1 MKSKSNYDS
10 VTWIGVAVSVL
21 AFALILYFRPGMPRA
36 VPRADIPA
44 VEQNAESND
53 GGSREPQSPVAG
65 EKAETPQEA
74 VANAAQQVPSVQSAL
89 PQAPASSLYADVKQP
104 RPKGD
109 GAVHRLVQ
117 PGEMEAQVA
126 LDGSGVRSIILEK
139 YHEQIQK
146 SADDKVAPVTLAN
159 YDYPFLALTAP
170 GGFTP
175 IEANADGEKTLVIK
189 RFLDGERLGVSES
202 WSAPAGRPYELEYK
216 LQISNLTDA
225 PITLHGYKLEGSAM
239 PTSVTPERKAARG
252 ESSGGLS
259 IFTNGKTKD
268 FNLKALA
275 KMKPEEKMSLSTTMF
290 SWAGVHS
297 KYFLMAFWLKDS
309 PFAGIECAAVPSAY
323 REGVETIPDARY
335 HFRAILP
342 TVTLEPGK
350 SQEWTVIAYAGPK
363 MFERLCDFG
372 NGLEAV
378 MEMDRFFFWRP
389 LWMRWIS
396 RLLLR
401 MLVAISRL
409 FPPSLGYGLA
419 IIILTIL
426 VKVIF
431 WPLSHRST
439 VSMRKMQAL
448 KPELDEL
455 RAKYKDDPQ
464 TMYRKQ
470 QELFKKNNV
479 SQLGGCLPMLLQI
492 PVFFA
497 LFNTFRNAI
506 EMRHASFL
514 WAYDLSM
521 PDTLAF
527 SPESLPIRP
536 LALLMGLTMYF
547 QQKMTPN
554 PDPQQA
560 KMMSFM
566 TIFFMVLFYG
576 MPSALTLYLSV
587 SYVLGILQTY
597 LTNKLVAPVPAA
609 PNANSKVK

>member
-10 VTWIGVAVSVL
+10 VTWIGVGVSLL
-21 AFALILYFRPGMPRA
+21 AFVLIFYFRPG
-36 VPRADIPA
+36 VPK
-44 VEQNAESND
+44 NL
-53 GGSREPQSPVAG
+53 
-65 EKAETPQEA
+65 PQEA
-74 VANAAQQVPSVQSAL
+74 EQPAEQVAENGVAEQPAATANETVPGTPSVPPSVPVQGTQG
-89 PQAPASSLYADVKQP
+89 QAASQLYGEVGMP
-104 RPKGD
+104 HPKTET
-109 GAVHRLVQ
+109 AVCRLVQ
-117 PGEMEAQVA
+117 QDGLKADVA
-126 LDGSGVRSIILEK
+126 EDGSGILSITLEQ
-139 YHEQIQK
+139 YLQELQK
-146 SADDKVAPVTLAN
+146 KPDDKAEPVKLAN
-159 YDYPFLALTAP
+159 YDYPFLSLTTP
-170 GGFTP
+170 GVLASQ
-175 IEANADGEKTLVIK
+175 EAKS
-189 RFLDGERLGVSES
+189 DGERTFLLTRMSEDGKLKVTES
-202 WSAPAGRPYELEYK
+202 WTAMEGRPYELEYK
-216 LQISNLTDA
+216 VQISNLSEEA
-225 PITLHGYKLEGSAM
+225 VTLQGYKVEGSAM
-239 PTSVTPERKAARG
+239 PTSVTPERKAGRG

-275 KMKPEEKMSLSTTMF
+275 KVKPEERASLATTMC

-309 PFAGIECAAVPSAY
+309 PFAGIECAAVPSEY
-323 REGVETIPDARY
+323 REGVETRPEARY
-335 HFRAILP
+335 HVRAILP
-342 TVTLEPGK
+342 TVSLEAGK
-350 SQEWTVIAYAGPK
+350 TQEWTVTAYAGPK

-372 NGLEAV
+372 NGLESV

-389 LWMRWIS
+389 AWMRWIS
-396 RLLLR
+396 RILLR
-401 MLVAISRL
+401 LLVKISQL
-409 FPPSLGYGLA
+409 FPPSIGYGMAVIL
-419 IIILTIL
+419 LTIL
-426 VKVIF
+426 VKIIF

-448 KPELDEL
+448 KPELDEI

-521 PDTLAF
+521 PDTLSF
-527 SPESLPIRP
+527 SPEALPIRP

-566 TIFFMVLFYG
+566 TIFFMVLFYS

-597 LTNKLVAPVPAA
+597 LTNKLVPPVAPA
-609 PNANSKVK
+609 PQTTQK

>member
-10 VTWIGVAVSVL
+10 VTWIGVGVSLL
-21 AFALILYFRPGMPRA
+21 AFVLILYFKPG
-36 VPRADIPA
+36 VPT
-44 VEQNAESND
+44 NL
-53 GGSREPQSPVAG
+53 
-65 EKAETPQEA
+65 PQEA
-74 VANAAQQVPSVQSAL
+74 EQPVEQPAENIEATQ
-89 PQAPASSLYADVKQP
+89 PASRTLEVAADTPAPSTGGGGLVSTSIYNEVGKP
-104 RPKGD
+104 HPKTETS
-109 GAVHRLVQ
+109 VCRLVQ
-117 PGEMEAQVA
+117 QNGLKAEVA
-126 LDGSGVRSIILEK
+126 EDGSGILSITLDQYLQELQKNPEDKAEPVR
-139 YHEQIQK
+139 
-146 SADDKVAPVTLAN
+146 LAN
-159 YDYPFLALTAP
+159 YDYPFLSLTAP
-170 GGFTP
+170 GAFPVG
-175 IEANADGEKTLVIK
+175 EAKRDGECSFSLT
-189 RFLDGERLGVSES
+189 RMSEDGKLKVTES
-202 WSAPAGRPYELEYK
+202 WTALEGRPYELEYK
-216 LQISNLTDA
+216 IQVSNLSESA
-225 PITLHGYKLEGSAM
+225 VTLQGYKVEGSAM
-239 PTSVTPERKAARG
+239 PTSVAPERKAGRG

-259 IFTNGKTKD
+259 IFTNGKTRD
-268 FNLKALA
+268 FNLKGLA
-275 KMKPEEKMSLSTTMF
+275 KMKPEERSALATTMC

-297 KYFLMAFWLKDS
+297 KYFLLAFWLKDS
-309 PFAGIECAAVPSAY
+309 PFAGVECAAVPSAY
-323 REGVETIPDARY
+323 REGGETMPEARY
-335 HFRAILP
+335 HVRAILP
-342 TVTLEPGK
+342 MAALEPGK
-350 SQEWTVIAYAGPK
+350 TQEWTVTAYAGPK

-389 LWMRWIS
+389 AWMRWIS
-396 RLLLR
+396 RILLR
-401 MLVAISRL
+401 MLVYISQM
-409 FPPSLGYGLA
+409 FPKSLGYGMA
-419 IIILTIL
+419 VIILTIL
-426 VKVIF
+426 VKIIF

-448 KPELDEL
+448 KPELDEI

-521 PDTLAF
+521 PDTLSF
-527 SPESLPIRP
+527 SPEAIPIRP

-560 KMMSFM
+560 KMMNFM

-587 SYVLGILQTY
+587 SYILGILQTY
-597 LTNKLVAPVPAA
+597 LTNKLAPPVAAPVQAA
-609 PNANSKVK
+609 SKK

>member
-10 VTWIGVAVSVL
+10 VTWIGVGVSLL
-21 AFALILYFRPGMPRA
+21 AFVLIFYFRPG
-36 VPRADIPA
+36 VPK
-44 VEQNAESND
+44 NL
-53 GGSREPQSPVAG
+53 
-65 EKAETPQEA
+65 PQEA
-74 VANAAQQVPSVQSAL
+74 EQPVEQAAENNGAAQPAQAANETAPAAL
-89 PQAPASSLYADVKQP
+89 PAQDAVALGQGGASLIYNDVTVP
-104 RPKGD
+104 HPKTES
-109 GAVHRLVQ
+109 AMCRLVQ
-117 PGEMEAQVA
+117 QDGLKADVA
-126 LDGSGVRSIILEK
+126 LDGNGILSITLDK
-139 YHEQIQK
+139 YLQELQK
-146 SADDKVAPVTLAN
+146 KPDDKAEPVRLAN
-159 YDYPFLALTAP
+159 YDYPFLALSAP
-170 GGFTP
+170 DAFTEQ
-175 IEANADGEKTLVIK
+175 EAK
-189 RFLDGERLGVSES
+189 RDGERSYVLTRVREDGKLKLTES
-202 WSAPAGRPYELEYK
+202 WTAVEGRPYELEYRI
-216 LQISNLTDA
+216 QISNLADEA
-225 PITLHGYKLEGSAM
+225 ISLQGYKVEGSAM
-239 PTSVTPERKAARG
+239 PTSVTPERKAGRG
-252 ESSGGLS
+252 ESSGGLT
-259 IFTNGKTKD
+259 IFTNGKTRD
-268 FNLKALA
+268 FNLKGLA
-275 KMKPEEKMSLSTTMF
+275 KMKPEEKMSLATTMC

-309 PFAGIECAAVPSAY
+309 PFAGVECAAVPSEY
-323 REGVETIPDARY
+323 RDGFEVMPHARY
-335 HFRAILP
+335 HVRAILP
-342 TVTLEPGK
+342 MVALEPGK
-350 SQEWTVIAYAGPK
+350 AQEWTVVAYAGPK

-372 NGLEAV
+372 NGLESV

-389 LWMRWIS
+389 AWMRWIS

-401 MLVAISRL
+401 MLVAISKM
-409 FPPSLGYGLA
+409 FPQSIGYGMA
-419 IIILTIL
+419 VIILTIL
-426 VKVIF
+426 VKIIF

-448 KPELDEL
+448 KPELDEI

-521 PDTLAF
+521 PDTLSF
-527 SPESLPIRP
+527 SPEAIPIRP

-566 TIFFMVLFYG
+566 TIFFMVLFYS

-587 SYVLGILQTY
+587 SYLLGILQTY
-597 LTNKLVAPVPAA
+597 LTNKLVPPVAPAA
-609 PNANSKVK
+609 QPAQKK

>member
-10 VTWIGVAVSVL
+10 VTWIGVGVSLL
-21 AFALILYFRPGMPRA
+21 AFVLIFYFRPG
-36 VPRADIPA
+36 VPK
-44 VEQNAESND
+44 NL
-53 GGSREPQSPVAG
+53 
-65 EKAETPQEA
+65 PQEEPSA
-74 VANAAQQVPSVQSAL
+74 VQAGDTAEDSASDKAVQTGDTASGAGQSTAAEGAGGAAGQPGDSLIYKTVEVPHSKTEA
-89 PQAPASSLYADVKQP
+89 AFC
-104 RPKGD
+104 
-109 GAVHRLVQ
+109 RLVQ
-117 PGEMEAQVA
+117 QNGLKAAVGE
-126 LDGSGVRSIILEK
+126 DGSGILSITLDQYLQEL
-139 YHEQIQK
+139 QK
-146 SADDKVAPVTLAN
+146 KPEDKSEPVQLAN

-170 GGFTP
+170 GAFSAGEAKSDGGRSFTLTRMS
-175 IEANADGEKTLVIK
+175 EDGKLKVT
-189 RFLDGERLGVSES
+189 ES
-202 WSAPAGRPYELEYK
+202 WTALEGRPYELEYK
-216 LQISNLTDA
+216 VQFSNLTGET
-225 PITLHGYKLEGSAM
+225 ISLQGYKVEGSAM
-239 PTSVTPERKAARG
+239 PTSVAPERKAGRG
-252 ESSGGLS
+252 ESSGGLT

-275 KMKPEEKMSLSTTMF
+275 KMKPEEHTALATTMC

-323 REGVETIPDARY
+323 REVAEVIPAARY
-335 HFRAILP
+335 HVRAILP
-342 TVTLEPGK
+342 TVALESGK
-350 SQEWTVIAYAGPK
+350 TQEWTVTAYAGPK

-389 LWMRWIS
+389 AWMRWIS
-396 RLLLR
+396 RILLR
-401 MLVAISRL
+401 MLVKISEM
-409 FPPSLGYGLA
+409 FPKSIGYGMA
-419 IIILTIL
+419 VIILTIL
-426 VKVIF
+426 VKIIF

-448 KPELDEL
+448 KPELDEI

-470 QELFKKNNV
+470 QELFKKNDV

-514 WAYDLSM
+514 WANDLSM
-521 PDTLAF
+521 PDTLSF
-527 SPESLPIRP
+527 SPEAIPIRP

-566 TIFFMVLFYG
+566 TIFFMVLFYR

-587 SYVLGILQTY
+587 SYLLGILQTY
-597 LTNKLVAPVPAA
+597 LTNKLVPPVAPATQTA
-609 PNANSKVK
+609 TKK